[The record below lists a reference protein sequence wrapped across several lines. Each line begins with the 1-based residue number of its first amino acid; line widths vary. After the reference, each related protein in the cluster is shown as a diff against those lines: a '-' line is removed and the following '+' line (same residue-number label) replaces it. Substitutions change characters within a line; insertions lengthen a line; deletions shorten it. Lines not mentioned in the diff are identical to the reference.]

1 MFPDYILTR
10 RSETDKYSQFDEKGV
25 PTMTAEGKEIPKA
38 QVKKLQK
45 LYQAQEKKYNEYI
58 KSQQENEA
66 WLYKGSH

>member
-10 RSETDKYSQFDEKGV
+10 RSETDKYSQFDEKGF

-66 WLYKGSH
+66 